1 MSIVANTNVASLIAQ
16 RNLSNNSSNLTK
28 SIERLSSG
36 YRINRASDDAAGLS
50 ISENLRGQIR
60 GNAQAIN
67 NIQDGINMLQIAE
80 GGLSVINENIQRIRE
95 LAVQAANDTNG
106 STERDAIL
114 SEIDARLLDVD
125 RISKSSKFNNINLL
139 DGTASTKLQVGANS
153 GLSTNT
159 IDIQKKV
166 LGRATVSCIGV
177 TATSPSGLSLSVT
190 GATWAGTS
198 GNGIRLYLDTLDAAL
213 KDISNRRS
221 NIGAYQ
227 NRLESALNN
236 LTVMNENIQAAESRI
251 RDLNI
256 AKETST
262 MTKYQILQQA
272 SASVLAQANQIP
284 SIALKLIG

>member
-1 MSIVANTNVASLIAQ
+1 MAIVANTNVASLIAQ

-95 LAVQAANDTNG
+95 LTVQAANDTNG
-106 STERDAIL
+106 STERSAIL
-114 SEIDARLLDVD
+114 SEIDARLLDVN
-125 RISKSSKFNNINLL
+125 RIAKSSKFNNINLL

-159 IDIQKKV
+159 IDVQKGV

-177 TATSPSGLSLSVT
+177 TAASPSGLSLSVT

-198 GNGIRLYLDTLDAAL
+198 GNGIRLYLDALDAAL
-213 KDISNRRS
+213 KDISGRRS

-251 RDLNI
+251 RDVDI
-256 AKETST
+256 AKETSS